1 MVAWEPIQETITYIE
16 NNLACDL
23 NVEILAHRVYLS
35 PYYFQCLFN
44 RLVNKNIAEYIKL
57 RRLAKAAKLLKES
70 DLSILAIAIEC
81 GFQSHSHFTKV
92 FKNVYTIT
100 PSEYRDSNIHL
111 DFFVQ
116 PDLSL
121 NYSFIEEGK
130 PYIVDDMVIEINE
143 YECEEDIQ
151 FIGKSTISLVS
162 QIGEAKVNQLTS
174 LWDDF
179 EINQNQ
185 AGVDILTPCEDANYF
200 DYFVGIESKDNPFHL
215 ETRVMPKGRYVVC
228 RYEAEDFD
236 TLVNVALYKASQ
248 YLYERWL
255 PQHHLIPE
263 PLLVQKYFQPFSK
276 NCYIELWAKLQ
287 TPKI

>member
-1 MVAWEPIQETITYIE
+1 M
-16 NNLACDL
+16 
-23 NVEILAHRVYLS
+23 
-35 PYYFQCLFN
+35 
-44 RLVNKNIAEYIKL
+44 
-57 RRLAKAAKLLKES
+57 
-70 DLSILAIAIEC
+70 
-81 GFQSHSHFTKV
+81 

-185 AGVDILTPCEDANYF
+185 AGVDIVSPCKIANYF

-215 ETRVMPKGRYVVC
+215 ETRVMPKGRYVV
-228 RYEAEDFD
+228 
-236 TLVNVALYKASQ
+236 
-248 YLYERWL
+248 RWL

>member
-1 MVAWEPIQETITYIE
+1 M
-16 NNLACDL
+16 
-23 NVEILAHRVYLS
+23 
-35 PYYFQCLFN
+35 FN

-70 DLSILAIAIEC
+70 DLSILAIAIKS

-143 YECEEDIQ
+143 YECKEDIQ

-162 QIGEAKVNQLTS
+162 QNLLLHSDK
-174 LWDDF
+174 
-179 EINQNQ
+179 
-185 AGVDILTPCEDANYF
+185 
-200 DYFVGIESKDNPFHL
+200 
-215 ETRVMPKGRYVVC
+215 
-228 RYEAEDFD
+228 
-236 TLVNVALYKASQ
+236 
-248 YLYERWL
+248 
-255 PQHHLIPE
+255 QHNF
-263 PLLVQKYFQPFSK
+263 LL
-276 NCYIELWAKLQ
+276 A
-287 TPKI
+287 

>member
-35 PYYFQCLFN
+35 PYYFQRLFN

-151 FIGKSTISLVS
+151 FILENYYTKEEILKEFDFLLKDIFGIEVYDSRDKKIIALKMKNYLDEKFRSNVTNQLLAANFGFVPSYLVS
-162 QIGEAKVNQLTS
+162 IFKICYGLTPMDYLVNKRIDEAKVLLEDGS
-174 LWDDF
+174 LK
-179 EINQNQ
+179 IK
-185 AGVDILTPCEDANYF
+185 DIARVVGYED
-200 DYFVGIESKDNPFHL
+200 S
-215 ETRVMPKGRYVVC
+215 
-228 RYEAEDFD
+228 
-236 TLVNVALYKASQ
+236 LY
-248 YLYERWL
+248 
-255 PQHHLIPE
+255 
-263 PLLVQKYFQPFSK
+263 FSK
-276 NCYIELWAKLQ
+276 VFKKF
-287 TPKI
+287 TGVSPKEYKGDGV